1 MIHTVIWLTVLG
13 LMLFIPNAIAIH
25 LALLGG
31 RGPRPARPVAAAQPA
46 PQAVQTPRVR
56 RRAARGLLR
65 FTRRG
70 YLWKAF
76 SPLLF
81 GIAVVIGVAVGGVP
95 GYVIMGI
102 GLLNMIWGFLGWDGY
117 VPGKPVVR

>member
-13 LMLFIPNAIAIH
+13 VMLLIPNVVAVRF
-25 LALLGG
+25 ALLGG
-31 RGPRPARPVAAAQPA
+31 GGPRPVRTVATVQAAPV
-46 PQAVQTPRVR
+46 VR
-56 RRAARGLLR
+56 RKAARGSLR

-81 GIAVVIGVAVGGVP
+81 GVSVVIGVAVGGVP

-102 GLLNMIWGFLGWDGY
+102 GLLNLVWGFLGWDAY
-117 VPGKPVVR
+117 VPGKPAIR